1 MDAGMKNQDEDS
13 EHDKEV
19 SVRGKARK
27 HEMDELVFLK

>member
-1 MDAGMKNQDEDS
+1 MLASMKNQDEDS
-13 EHDKEV
+13 EHDQQV